1 MRRSKKLAIAC
12 GVVAVGIAVALLSRG
27 TDRSPASKKP
37 LAAERRRVPRMRV
50 ARRAPVGMPDRAV
63 ELPRLL
69 PRIEDADDAPSA
81 ALETSHDVDRE
92 RITAEPLFGEGEAD
106 VAVDLWRPSTKAPP
120 LRTEPIAPRVGKVR
134 DAFDESLE
142 QRQADGRASDESS
155 AATAPLIYRVQKG
168 DTLSSLAARYL
179 GSSERFWE
187 LFNANRD
194 RLRNPDLLPVGLEIR
209 IPLDEPATRTVPP
222 PTIERPLTPLSREK

>member
-12 GVVAVGIAVALLSRG
+12 GVVAVGVAVALLSRG

-50 ARRAPVGMPDRAV
+50 ARSAAPVGVPDRDV

-69 PRIEDADDAPSA
+69 PRIEDADDAPST
-81 ALETSHDVDRE
+81 ALEACNNADRE
-92 RITAEPLFGEGEAD
+92 RITAEPLFGEGEAG
-106 VAVDLWRPSTKAPP
+106 VPVDPWRPSTKAPP

-134 DAFDESLE
+134 DAFDEPLE
-142 QRQADGRASDESS
+142 RRQADGRASEESS
-155 AATAPLIYRVQKG
+155 AATAPLVYRVQKG

-187 LFNANRD
+187 LFKANRD

-209 IPLDEPATRTVPP
+209 IPLDGTAPRTVPP
-222 PTIERPLTPLSREK
+222 PTIERPLTPLSRE